1 MSGGTYEVW
10 LRAPREADET
20 YQVWY
25 LPVYLRPSG
34 CGTHQSILDHLII
47 VPHLNTQ
54 STTHTPFI
62 YNRKQPNNSY
72 DTHLGLV
79 RAAPA
84 ICSKDQ
90 SLKFLLG
97 RPWI

>member
-1 MSGGTYEVW
+1 M
-10 LRAPREADET
+10 RHIR
-20 YQVWY
+20 
-25 LPVYLRPSG
+25 

-54 STTHTPFI
+54 STNNTPSSTIENSSTTPTIHT
-62 YNRKQPNNSY
+62 
-72 DTHLGLV
+72 LGWSELLL
-79 RAAPA
+79 A